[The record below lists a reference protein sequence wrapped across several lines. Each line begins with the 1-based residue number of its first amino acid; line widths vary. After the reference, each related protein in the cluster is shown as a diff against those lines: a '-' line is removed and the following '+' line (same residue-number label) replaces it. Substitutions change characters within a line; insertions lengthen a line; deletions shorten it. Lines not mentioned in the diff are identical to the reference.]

1 LSVKDACKFLYNQE
15 VTAIMRDGADGL
27 KERNED
33 VGMKNQIGSVGFTD
47 TRKPASAGLMVGHNS
62 GLTSENTDKTSG
74 PIQVKDATRLE
85 LRDALISKSEEAS
98 QSGHL
103 YEAVR
108 QATYAID
115 LAPGKPD
122 AYLLRAS
129 VRGALGFFKEAIDD
143 CNKAIMLNADKP
155 EGYILRATQ
164 LAALTRVEE
173 MQKTKTDSEQFEHD
187 TFDEIILIIA
197 AGETPV
203 KKTELPTIKGYDFAS
218 DPRAAAFQRYANS
231 SQIFRQNKWT
241 AEFGT
246 VVPTI
251 KNGRTVTKTIVQD
264 RILHIK
270 ESTGNIISEFRFEG
284 L

>member
-1 LSVKDACKFLYNQE
+1 
-15 VTAIMRDGADGL
+15 MRDGADGW
-27 KERNED
+27 KERNEN
-33 VGMKNQIGSVGFTD
+33 VGMKNEIGSAGFTD
-47 TRKPASAGLMVGHNS
+47 IRKPASSGADKTVGLILDHGS
-62 GLTSENTDKTSG
+62 SFTSENTPRKLQAQG
-74 PIQVKDATRLE
+74 ATQLE
-85 LRDALISKSEEAS
+85 SRDALIAKSEEAS
-98 QSGHL
+98 QSGHF

-115 LAPGKPD
+115 LAPSKPD
-122 AYLLRAS
+122 AYLIRAS

-155 EGYILRATQ
+155 EAYILRATQ

-173 MQKTKTDSEQFEHD
+173 TQKTKTDSEQFEHD
-187 TFDEIILIIA
+187 TFDEILLIIA
-197 AGETPV
+197 AGETLA

-218 DPRAAAFQRYANS
+218 DLRAAAFQRYANS
-231 SQIFRQNKWT
+231 SEIFRENKWT

-251 KNGRTVTKTIVQD
+251 KNGKTVAHTIVQD
-264 RILHIK
+264 RILHVK

-284 L
+284 T